1 MKEKE
6 LQLKQLAID
15 IQSMELEILDKFP
28 DASEEIKQAFKDA
41 IFIAYKKG
49 QKLGYRK
56 ALSKCLR
63 KQMKKKLERK
73 MAKIS

>member
-6 LQLKQLAID
+6 LQLKQEAVD
-15 IQSMELEILDKFP
+15 IQSMELEVLDKFP
-28 DASEEIKQAFKDA
+28 NESEEIKRAFKDA